1 MRADAAPLLRR
12 SSLLHAALAS
22 VLSLGPRLPAFA
34 APPREAAWSA
44 VSTRAEAIDATLGRV
59 PAFVVGNA
67 RGEPYLTEVDSAGRR
82 WGSVFLTPRDAAS
95 VLEQVRAFD
104 RDATLVAVPLST
116 VYSEIGRTAS
126 EAEALRAAA
135 PQPRESTTSDLRLLQ
150 LRPLSDEQPPEDVGE
165 LPSKSAVPLYFEPSL
180 LISVEGEERRPYFFR
195 YGDLT
200 ATWKRAG
207 VKGTAPNVRL
217 LSLEKLLGRVADDD
231 SPPPLL
237 MPASDTADVLR
248 LRGGVAAPPPR
259 PAWPATPAQA
269 VLHLPLLVSSL
280 RICTCPLHVP

>member
-1 MRADAAPLLRR
+1 MRAGDSAPLLRR
-12 SSLLHAALAS
+12 GSLLRAALAS
-22 VLSLGPRLPAFA
+22 VLTLGPRLPAFA

-44 VSTRAEAIDATLGRV
+44 VSTRAEAIDATLSRV

-67 RGEPYLTEVDSAGRR
+67 RGAPYLTEVDAAGRR
-82 WGSVFLTPRDAAS
+82 WGSVFLTPRDAAA

-104 RDATLVAVPLST
+104 REATLVAVPLST
-116 VYSEIGRTAS
+116 VYSEIGRTAA

-135 PQPRESTTSDLRLLQ
+135 PQPFESTTSDLRLLQ

-200 ATWKRAG
+200 STWKRAG

-217 LSLEKLLGRVADDD
+217 LV
-231 SPPPLL
+231 
-237 MPASDTADVLR
+237 
-248 LRGGVAAPPPR
+248 
-259 PAWPATPAQA
+259 
-269 VLHLPLLVSSL
+269 
-280 RICTCPLHVP
+280 